1 MILNYLAKSKRV
13 LECINDKV
21 KRVSKSNQN
30 FNMYT
35 IASDY
40 QKNNRMIFV
49 VLPTLF
55 DAQTYYDGLLNLVCE
70 DDVLFYPVD
79 EMVTAS
85 LLIASNEFKL
95 TGFIDAGGTYRDTEF
110 YKAFKNGGL
119 FFLDEIDNS
128 DPYSF
133 LLP

>member
-1 MILNYLAKSKRV
+1 
-13 LECINDKV
+13 
-21 KRVSKSNQN
+21 
-30 FNMYT
+30 MYT

-79 EMVTAS
+79 EMVAAS
-85 LLIASNEFKL
+85 LLIASNEFKFERISTIISML
-95 TGFIDAGGTYRDTEF
+95 EDKPRIVVTNVNGILRGTLP
-110 YKAFKNGGL
+110 FKKWRENIIKLEVGKNYDL
-119 FFLDEIDNS
+119 HEI
-128 DPYSF
+128 
-133 LLP
+133 